1 MDEWVFRSP
10 KVVTIDSQFSSSPG
24 SVPCIP
30 ADLQLRD
37 EFDGTSGVA
46 SSLCEGG
53 RDFASEY
60 TRSWRRIQSD
70 SGGSIIGDDTMDTFN
85 DCSKYPFV
93 SIFK

>member
-1 MDEWVFRSP
+1 MFRSP

-30 ADLQLRD
+30 EDPQLRD

-46 SSLCEGG
+46 SCEGG
-53 RDFASEY
+53 REFASEY

-70 SGGSIIGDDTMDTFN
+70 SGGSIIEDDSTDTFN
-85 DCSKYPFV
+85 DCSKYSFV
-93 SIFK
+93 SIFE